1 MANGIFWQPFRL
13 FHYSYKEEP
22 QVAEVVAVPPLLSGN
37 LAFFFDL
44 DGTLAEIKPHP
55 DQVYIPAA
63 VRTLLQKMSAM
74 SDGALALISGRS
86 MAELDKLA
94 TPFHFPLAGV
104 HGAERRDIN
113 DKTHVVTLP
122 APLVKSLHQ
131 ELEAALAPWPGTE
144 LEAKGMAFAL
154 HYRQAPEAEDTI
166 FALAKALTERYPELA
181 LQPGKC
187 VVELKPLG
195 INKGAAIRTFMQEAP
210 FAGRT
215 PIFIGDDLT
224 DEAGFKQVNAL
235 GGVTIKVG
243 RGDTEAKYR
252 LANVRMVYHW
262 LGKLTHHIEEQQKS
276 DNLRGEDYE
285 SLSGSL

>member
-1 MANGIFWQPFRL
+1 M
-13 FHYSYKEEP
+13 
-22 QVAEVVAVPPLLSGN
+22 AEVSSVPPLISGN

-63 VRTLLQKMSAM
+63 VRTLLQKMSVM

-86 MAELDKLA
+86 MSELDKLA

-113 DKTHVVTLP
+113 DKTHIVTLP
-122 APLVKSLHQ
+122 EPMVTALHQ
-131 ELEAALAPWPGTE
+131 QLSEALEYHPGTE

-154 HYRQAPEAEDTI
+154 HYRQAPEAKEAI
-166 FALAKALTERYPELA
+166 FELAQAMIQRYPELA

-195 INKGAAIRTFMQEAP
+195 IDKGAAIRAFMQEAP
-210 FAGRT
+210 FAGRK
-215 PIFIGDDLT
+215 PVFIGDDLT

-243 RGDTEAKYR
+243 SGDTIANYR

-262 LGKLTHHIEEQQKS
+262 LGKLTQHIEQQKP
-276 DNLRGEDYE
+276 DILRGENYE

>member
-1 MANGIFWQPFRL
+1 M
-13 FHYSYKEEP
+13 
-22 QVAEVVAVPPLLSGN
+22 AEVSSVPPLISGN

-63 VRTLLQKMSAM
+63 VRTLLQKMSVM

-86 MAELDKLA
+86 MSELDKLA

-113 DKTHVVTLP
+113 DKTHIVTLP
-122 APLVKSLHQ
+122 EPMVAALHQ
-131 ELEAALAPWPGTE
+131 QLSDALQYHPGTE

-154 HYRQAPEAEDTI
+154 HYRQAPEAKEAI
-166 FALAKALTERYPELA
+166 FELAQAMIQRYPELA

-195 INKGAAIRTFMQEAP
+195 IDKGAAIRAFMQEAP
-210 FAGRT
+210 FAGRK
-215 PIFIGDDLT
+215 PVFIGDDLT

-235 GGVTIKVG
+235 GGLTIKVG
-243 RGDTEAKYR
+243 SGDTIAKYR

-262 LGKLTHHIEEQQKS
+262 LGKLTQHIEQQKP
-276 DNLRGEDYE
+276 DILRGENYE

>member
-1 MANGIFWQPFRL
+1 M
-13 FHYSYKEEP
+13 
-22 QVAEVVAVPPLLSGN
+22 AEVSSVPPLLSGN

-63 VRTLLQKMSAM
+63 VRTLLQKMSVM
-74 SDGALALISGRS
+74 SEGALALISGRS
-86 MAELDKLA
+86 MSELDKLSN
-94 TPFHFPLAGV
+94 PFHFPLAGV

-122 APLVKSLHQ
+122 PPVVSALHQ
-131 ELEAALAPWPGTE
+131 QLSEALLLLPGTE
-144 LEAKGMAFAL
+144 LEPKGMAFAL
-154 HYRQAPEAEDTI
+154 HYRQAPEAADAI
-166 FALAKALTERYPELA
+166 LLLAQQMTQRYPELA

-195 INKGAAIRTFMQEAP
+195 IDKGAAIRAFMQEAP
-210 FAGRT
+210 FIGRT

-235 GGVTIKVG
+235 GGLTIKVG
-243 RGDTEAKYR
+243 MGETLANYR

-262 LGKLTHHIEEQQKS
+262 LGKLTQHIEQQKS
-276 DNLRGEDYE
+276 DILRGEGYE
-285 SLSGSL
+285 SLSRSL

>member
-1 MANGIFWQPFRL
+1 M
-13 FHYSYKEEP
+13 
-22 QVAEVVAVPPLLSGN
+22 AEVVSVPPLLSDN

-63 VRTLLQKMSAM
+63 VRTLLQKMSVM
-74 SDGALALISGRS
+74 SEGALALISGRS

-94 TPFHFPLAGV
+94 TPFRFPLAGV

-122 APLVKSLHQ
+122 APLVKTLQQ
-131 ELEAALAPWPGTE
+131 ELSEMLALLPGTE
-144 LEAKGMAFAL
+144 LESKGMAFAL
-154 HYRQAPEAEDTI
+154 HYRQAPEAQEAI
-166 FALAKALTERYPELA
+166 YALAREMTTRFPQLA

-195 INKGAAIRTFMQEAP
+195 INKGAAIRAFMQEAP
-210 FAGRT
+210 FKGRT
-215 PIFIGDDLT
+215 PVFIGDDLT
-224 DEAGFKQVNAL
+224 DEAGFEQVNAL
-235 GGVTIKVG
+235 GGVTVKVG
-243 RGDTEAKYR
+243 AGETVARYR

-262 LGKLTHHIEEQQKS
+262 LGKLTHHIEEQQKLPT
-276 DNLRGEDYE
+276 LRGEDYE
-285 SLSGSL
+285 SLSSSL